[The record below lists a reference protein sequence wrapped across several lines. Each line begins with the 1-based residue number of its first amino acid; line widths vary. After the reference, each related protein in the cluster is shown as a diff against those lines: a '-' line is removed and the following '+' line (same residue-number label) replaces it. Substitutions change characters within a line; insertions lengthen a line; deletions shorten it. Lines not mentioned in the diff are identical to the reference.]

1 MQRKQDLKLDTRIKE
16 VEKKKIEELRIQ
28 HHELEIQNIMN
39 IVFILCM
46 ERLRNSLQMHA
57 IHKHCEVNIYT
68 YNNIFDIHI
77 CILYSLFL
85 YFGNLYIEYI
95 FIY

>member
-1 MQRKQDLKLDTRIKE
+1 MQRKQHLKLDTRIRE

-28 HHELEIQNIMN
+28 HHELEIQNVMN

-57 IHKHCEVNIYT
+57 IHKYCEVNIY
-68 YNNIFDIHI
+68 
-77 CILYSLFL
+77 
-85 YFGNLYIEYI
+85 
-95 FIY
+95 IYT